1 MPNAI
6 VIDPHSTVRKTVCN
20 ILENASGFDEV
31 RAAPGGAG
39 GLLALRDRPADL
51 VVMDLQL
58 DDLPGDAVL
67 EEVVSTWPVT
77 CVLVL
82 SAQRRAAERAL
93 LGGAHGYIDKGAG
106 LDGLADAVRALMN
119 GYAAFPLNALP
130 TFRRAAANPADPKT
144 LLSRR
149 ELTVLRLLAVGHS
162 NKAISDVLEISNK
175 TVSSHKASIMDKL
188 GLGSLIDL
196 AEFARV
202 HRLLPVEGEPV
213 PRVAKPRI
221 RRNDAAAF

>member
-1 MPNAI
+1 MSNAI
-6 VIDPHSTVRKTVCN
+6 VIDPHSSIRTAVSN
-20 ILENASGFDEV
+20 ILEHASSFKEV
-31 RAAPGGAG
+31 RLATGGAS

-51 VVMDLQL
+51 VVMDLEL

-82 SAQRRAAERAL
+82 SAQRRAGERAL
-93 LGGAHGYIDKGAG
+93 LGGAHGYIDKSAG
-106 LDGLADAVRALMN
+106 LDGLADAVRAVMS
-119 GYAAFPLNALP
+119 GYVAFPLKSLP
-130 TFRRAAANPADPKT
+130 TFRRAAANPADPRT

-162 NKAISDVLEISNK
+162 NKAISDVLTISNK

-188 GLGSLIDL
+188 GLSSLIDL
-196 AEFARV
+196 AEFARRQNLV
-202 HRLLPVEGEPV
+202 S
-213 PRVAKPRI
+213 
-221 RRNDAAAF
+221 

>member
-1 MPNAI
+1 M
-6 VIDPHSTVRKTVCN
+6 
-20 ILENASGFDEV
+20 
-31 RAAPGGAG
+31 
-39 GLLALRDRPADL
+39 
-51 VVMDLQL
+51 
-58 DDLPGDAVL
+58 L

-106 LDGLADAVRALMN
+106 LDGLADAVRALMS
-119 GYAAFPLNALP
+119 GYAAFPLRSLP
-130 TFRRAAANPADPKT
+130 TFRRAAANPADPKA

-202 HRLLPVEGEPV
+202 HRLLPMEGEPV
-213 PRVAKPRI
+213 PRVTKPRV
-221 RRNDAAAF
+221 RRNDATAL